1 MKTIHYLTSLVACG
15 AICCLTSCKS
25 EQSSSAPQE
34 EVVEN
39 MDTMARDFASQVKV
53 TLDVTRVEDLVSQ
66 IPIQA
71 QMSRGSGED
80 RIYKW
85 RFDDGSAM
93 VAYFRPA
100 PGHQNGLLLHRVG
113 FEN

>member
-1 MKTIHYLTSLVACG
+1 MKTIHYLTTFVVCST
-15 AICCLTSCKS
+15 ICCLTSCDS
-25 EQSSSAPQE
+25 ERRSSAPRE
-34 EVVEN
+34 EATEN
-39 MDTMARDFASQVKV
+39 MNTKARDFASQVKI

-66 IPIQA
+66 IPIQPE
-71 QMSRGSGED
+71 MSRGSGDD
-80 RIYKW
+80 RVYKW
-85 RFDDGSAM
+85 RFEDGSAM